1 MAEKPRQLCRI
12 QFPAQLKSLPLFM
25 ERVIEC
31 ARESGIGEHKVGS
44 MELAL
49 EEAIV
54 NIVKYSSNAPDSV
67 ITVECGLKNE
77 NEFRIDII
85 DDGPE
90 FNPLDRDTPDTGT
103 DINDRPIGGL
113 GIFFIKEMTD
123 GVSYTRKDNKNIL
136 TIIMKKS

>member
-1 MAEKPRQLCRI
+1 MTEKNNQLCRI
-12 QFPAQLKSLPLFM
+12 QLPAELKSLPLFM

-31 ARESGIGEHKVGS
+31 AAGSGIGEHKVGA

-54 NIVKYSSNAPDSV
+54 NIVKYSSSAPHSV
-67 ITVECGLKNE
+67 ITVECGLTSE
-77 NEFRIDII
+77 SEFTIKII

-90 FNPLDRDTPDTGT
+90 FDPLERSAPDTDA

-123 GVSYTRKDNKNIL
+123 GVTYTRQSNQNIL
-136 TIIMKKS
+136 TIVMKK

>member
-1 MAEKPRQLCRI
+1 MSEQERQLCHI
-12 QFPAQLKSLPLFM
+12 ELPAQLKSLPLFM
-25 ERVIEC
+25 EKVIQY
-31 ARESGIGEHKVGS
+31 AGGIGIGEHKLGA

-54 NIVKYSSNAPDSV
+54 NIVKYSSHAPDSI
-67 ITVECGLKNE
+67 ITVECGFKNPG
-77 NEFRIDII
+77 EFTIDII

-90 FNPLDRDTPDTGT
+90 FNPLNRDAPDTEA

-123 GVSYTRKDNKNIL
+123 GVSYTRKDNKNVL
-136 TIIMKKS
+136 TIVMKK

>member
-1 MAEKPRQLCRI
+1 MSEKTPQLCHI
-12 QFPAQLKSLPLFM
+12 ALPAELRSLPLFM

-31 ARESGIGEHKVGS
+31 AGASGIGEHKLGA

-54 NIVKYSSNAPDSV
+54 NIVKYSSHAPDNV
-67 ITVECGLKNE
+67 ITVECGLRNTS
-77 NEFRIDII
+77 EFTIDII

-90 FNPLDRDTPDTGT
+90 FNPLDRKAPDTQA

-136 TIIMKKS
+136 TIIMKKP

>member
-1 MAEKPRQLCRI
+1 MTEKPRQLCRI
-12 QFPAQLKSLPLFM
+12 QFPAELKSLPLFM

-31 ARESGIGEHKVGS
+31 AGESGIGEHKVGS

-54 NIVKYSSNAPDSV
+54 NIVKYSSSAPDSV
-67 ITVECGLKNE
+67 ITVECGLKSE
-77 NEFRIDII
+77 NEFTIDII

-123 GVSYTRKDNKNIL
+123 GVSYTRKDNKNFL
-136 TIIMKKS
+136 TITMKK